1 MGFTLPN
8 NNCFFSNYHLKTIT
22 PFPKN
27 HDLLPL
33 KIATRLF
40 YSVLGFLYKIAYLFL
55 KVINGIAS
63 LLSST
68 SPLSDLNT
76 LGHPPGYS
84 ILMAGVFS
92 LLGESNPAIQFVQII
107 CDALAAVMIFLIVAE
122 LFPLGAA
129 VIAGML
135 AALSP
140 QFAWNSVLLL
150 PDSLAVLPIL
160 IAIYCLARAVR
171 RPRLVTFIITGVLVG
186 LSCWLR
192 ANAMLLTFFFAAAV
206 PLLIKG
212 ERKWRYALT
221 VVCGTLLIVL
231 PLTIR
236 NAIVFH
242 RFIPLSLGAGQTLL
256 EGIADYDPQGRFG
269 IPNTDVGIMK
279 QEAEQFQRPDYY
291 GMLFNPDGVERE
303 RARLN
308 PGFTFDSFVT
318 GKANQLARAAAIQ
331 VSENPGISYNPLF
344 VYGGVGLGKTHLVQA
359 IGNFVASQRP
369 DAKIR
374 YIHAEQYV
382 TDVVRAYQQKSF
394 DEFKRYYHSLDLLL
408 IDDIQFFSNK
418 GRTQEE
424 FFYAF
429 NALVE
434 AHKQIVITCDT
445 YPKEISGMEERLI
458 SRFGWGLTVAI
469 EPPELEMRVAIVL
482 KKAEAESVVLSE
494 DIAFFIAKHIRSNVR
509 ELEGAL
515 KKVLAFSR
523 FNARE
528 LSLDLAK
535 DALRDI
541 LNVANRQ
548 ITVENIQKTVAE
560 FFKLKISDMH
570 SKRRT
575 RNVARPRQVAMAL
588 AKDLTQMSLPEIG
601 EAFGNRD
608 HTTVLHACRMIA
620 SLRKQDSVMN
630 RDYLVLEQVLKG

>member
-1 MGFTLPN
+1 MARA
-8 NNCFFSNYHLKTIT
+8 T
-22 PFPKN
+22 P
-27 HDLLPL
+27 
-33 KIATRLF
+33 
-40 YSVLGFLYKIAYLFL
+40 
-55 KVINGIAS
+55 
-63 LLSST
+63 
-68 SPLSDLNT
+68 
-76 LGHPPGYS
+76 
-84 ILMAGVFS
+84 
-92 LLGESNPAIQFVQII
+92 
-107 CDALAAVMIFLIVAE
+107 AAV
-122 LFPLGAA
+122 
-129 VIAGML
+129 
-135 AALSP
+135 S
-140 QFAWNSVLLL
+140 
-150 PDSLAVLPIL
+150 
-160 IAIYCLARAVR
+160 
-171 RPRLVTFIITGVLVG
+171 T
-186 LSCWLR
+186 
-192 ANAMLLTFFFAAAV
+192 AV
-206 PLLIKG
+206 PASAP
-212 ERKWRYALT
+212 R
-221 VVCGTLLIVL
+221 
-231 PLTIR
+231 
-236 NAIVFH
+236 
-242 RFIPLSLGAGQTLL
+242 IPQTL
-256 EGIADYDPQGRFG
+256 
-269 IPNTDVGIMK
+269 
-279 QEAEQFQRPDYY
+279 
-291 GMLFNPDGVERE
+291 E

-308 PGFTFDSFVT
+308 PGFTFDSLVT
-318 GKANQLARAAAIQ
+318 GKANQLGRAAAIQ

-359 IGNFVASQRP
+359 IGNFVAAQRP

-482 KKAEAESVVLSE
+482 KKAEAEAVVLSE

-515 KKVLAFSR
+515 KKVLAYSR
-523 FNARE
+523 FNGRE

-570 SKRRT
+570 SKKRN

-588 AKDLTQMSLPEIG
+588 AKELTQMSLPEIG

-608 HTTVLHACRMIA
+608 HTTVLHACRTIA